1 MQQIVLNGWP
11 RIGYHRGQVLQGLV
25 ICWCRTQEDGA
36 DSADLNAIQNAIKAT
51 VRLLTVA
58 VGDEEMITKD
68 FRALVASDNRLREL
82 LLPWME
88 NRTF

>member
-11 RIGYHRGQVLQGLV
+11 RICYHRGQVLQGLV

-36 DSADLNAIQNAIKAT
+36 DSADLNAIQDAIKAII
-51 VRLLTVA
+51 RLLTVA
-58 VGDEEMITKD
+58 VGDKEMITKD